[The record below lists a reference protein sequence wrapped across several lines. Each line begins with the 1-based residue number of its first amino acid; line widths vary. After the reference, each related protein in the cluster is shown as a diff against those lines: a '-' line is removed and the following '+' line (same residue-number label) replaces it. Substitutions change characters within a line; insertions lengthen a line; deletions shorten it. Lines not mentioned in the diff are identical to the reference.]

1 MIKILFLINTL
12 GGGGAER
19 VLVNLVNN
27 MNSAEFDITVKTMF
41 KDGVNASLLKKNI
54 RYLNKNAPCPRGIAY
69 LFKFIPAKILFNYF
83 VGNEHFDVL
92 VAYMHGA
99 PVKTVCGCSDKDV
112 KKVAWLHNGNP
123 ETGTF
128 FKFWFR
134 KKGAYKAY
142 SQCDKL
148 TAVSKSVADS
158 FSMFTGINNIS
169 IVYNTNDVAKIK
181 ELSIED
187 CPVAFK
193 NNSPV
198 ICSVGRLVK
207 EKAYD
212 RLINVA
218 ARLKKEG
225 FDFNLVIVGDGEK
238 RDELRKQVEN
248 LNASDYIRFTGY
260 DANPYKYLRQSDIFV
275 CSSYTEGLSTALTE
289 AIILGLPCVS
299 TNVSGAKEILGEN
312 NEYGI
317 VTENSEQG
325 IYEGIR
331 KMLEDENIRRHYSQK
346 ATERSAFFNTENTVK
361 QAEDLFKSL
370 INNGAA
376 FRVK

>member
-1 MIKILFLINTL
+1 MKKIKLLFILENLSS
-12 GGGGAER
+12 GGAEK

-27 MNSAEFDITVKTMF
+27 MNFEQFDITVLTLF
-41 KDGVNASLLKKNI
+41 CDGQNADSLKKDIEYVSLKRKKFKGI
-54 RYLNKNAPCPRGIAY
+54 R
-69 LFKFIPAKILFNYF
+69 LFTKFFPKRLLYKHYIKTDKYDIVVAFMTGVPAFVASGAKSKKI
-83 VGNEHFDVL
+83 
-92 VAYMHGA
+92 
-99 PVKTVCGCSDKDV
+99 
-112 KKVAWLHNGNP
+112 AWLHG
-123 ETGTF
+123 EF
-128 FKFWFR
+128 FKE
-134 KKGAYKAY
+134 KKIYNFG
-142 SQCDKL
+142 L
-148 TAVSKSVADS
+148 KSVYKKFNAVVGVSDYVCKS
-158 FSMFTGINNIS
+158 FKKAIGSAINPIT
-169 IVYNTNDVAKIK
+169 VYNTNDVAKIK

-238 RDELRKQVEN
+238 RDELRKQVKN
-248 LNASDYIRFTGY
+248 LNACKYIRFTGY

-289 AIILGLPCVS
+289 AVILGLPCVS

-325 IYEGIR
+325 IYVGLR

-346 ATERSAFFNTENTVK
+346 ATERSVLFNTENTVK

-376 FRVK
+376 FRVE

>member
-27 MNSAEFDITVKTMF
+27 MNSCEFDITVKTMF
-41 KDGVNASLLKKNI
+41 EGGVNASLLNDSVKYI
-54 RYLNKNAPCPRGIAY
+54 NKNAPCPRGVAY
-69 LFKFIPAKILFNYF
+69 IFRFIPSKLLYKIFI
-83 VGNEHFDVL
+83 GNEKYDIL

-99 PVKTVCGCSDKDV
+99 PVKVICGCSDKSV
-112 KKVAWLHNGNP
+112 KKIAWLHNGNP

-128 FKFWFR
+128 FNFWFN
-134 KKGAYKAY
+134 KKSAFKAY
-142 SQCDKL
+142 MQCNKL
-148 TAVSKSVADS
+148 VAVSKSVEDS
-158 FSMFTGINNIS
+158 FFAYTGINNVS
-169 IVYNTNDVAKIK
+169 VVYNTSDVAIIK

-187 CPVAFK
+187 CPMTFK
-193 NNSPV
+193 NGSPV

-207 EKAYD
+207 EKSYD

-218 ARLKKEG
+218 ARLKSDG

-238 RDELRKQVEN
+238 RNELKNQAEK
-248 LNASDYIRFTGY
+248 LNASDYIHFVGY
-260 DANPYKYLRQSDIFV
+260 DTNPYKYLKHSDLFV

-289 AIILGLPCVS
+289 AIILGIPCVS
-299 TNVSGAKEILGEN
+299 TDVSGAIEILGEN
-312 NEYGI
+312 NDFGI

-331 KMLEDENIRRHYSQK
+331 KMLEDENIRWHYSQK
-346 ATERSAFFNTENTVK
+346 AKERSVFFNTENTVR
-361 QAEDLFKSL
+361 QAEELFKTIIKS
-370 INNGAA
+370 
-376 FRVK
+376 

>member
-41 KDGVNASLLKKNI
+41 KGGVNASLLKKNI

-238 RDELRKQVEN
+238 RDELRKQVKN

-289 AIILGLPCVS
+289 AVILGLPCVS

-346 ATERSAFFNTENTVK
+346 AIERSVLFNTENTVK